1 MDFTMFIQHNMP
13 LVKLL
18 QQWQNKLDNS
28 GFLGTILMDLS
39 MTAYHMNSII
49 AKLEA
54 YDFIKRILSLLLD

>member
-1 MDFTMFIQHNMP
+1 MP